1 MTELIANL
9 ALPLVELDANQ
20 SVWFK
25 HVHISPGKGVGW
37 PALLNQSAL
46 PTYGFTLP
54 KY

>member
-1 MTELIANL
+1 MTDLISQLN
-9 ALPLVELDANQ
+9 LPLVELDSIQ

-25 HVHISPGKGVGW
+25 HVHISPGKGLGW

-46 PTYGFTLP
+46 PLFGFELP